1 MTSLTSAIVAIS
13 CLSWA
18 QQASVNRITN
28 GSNVRLRTAP
38 DMTAPIVVEMPLGAE
53 LSVLDRNDL
62 RPDPWLRVRTGDG
75 REGWVLRRLTTQVD
89 TQHHDETIESV
100 VLDQLKKQAEMN
112 GTTFEARVQ
121 LFDLIERTL
130 RRGKDRERNARL
142 AIYRL
147 RSMQL
152 VFNGI
157 PFQGNKRE
165 PFRSWLAMH
174 EDAARYNEPAGAWM
188 VDPEYVKNVHNEYRD
203 TSAADDLAWV
213 FAENGLY
220 GECEGD
226 VPCYVSWT
234 NELDGWYLRTHP
246 AGNHKDDANAQ
257 VAVKLNGAMD
267 NLRNF
272 PAVLAEFDPTKRCG
286 ELHTSLDPLKAAV
299 TASTSRRRPEA
310 LAAIDRFAELC
321 KGH

>member
-1 MTSLTSAIVAIS
+1 
-13 CLSWA
+13 
-18 QQASVNRITN
+18 
-28 GSNVRLRTAP
+28 
-38 DMTAPIVVEMPLGAE
+38 
-53 LSVLDRNDL
+53 
-62 RPDPWLRVRTGDG
+62 
-75 REGWVLRRLTTQVD
+75 
-89 TQHHDETIESV
+89 
-100 VLDQLKKQAEMN
+100 
-112 GTTFEARVQ
+112 
-121 LFDLIERTL
+121 L

-147 RSMQL
+147 RSLQQ

-174 EDAARYNEPAGAWM
+174 EEAARYNEPAGAWM
-188 VDPEYVKNVHNEYRD
+188 VEPEYVKNVHNEYRD
-203 TSAADDLAWV
+203 TNAADDIAWF

-246 AGNHKDDANAQ
+246 AGNHRDDAN
-257 VAVKLNGAMD
+257 
-267 NLRNF
+267 
-272 PAVLAEFDPTKRCG
+272 
-286 ELHTSLDPLKAAV
+286 AAV

-321 KGH
+321 KGR